1 MTDHVAESDLA
12 IEYLRQRVRFKPR
25 VLLVLGSGLGALADE
40 IDDAV
45 RIPFSEIPGFAAAR
59 IEGHKGQLVAGVLE
73 GVECIALQGRYHWYE
88 GHTMEAVTLPV
99 RAIAALGAELMLVT
113 NAAGGLNRSFRPG
126 DLMIIDDHINLL
138 WSNPLTGPVRTEE
151 ARFPDMS
158 EPYDRELQDL
168 AQRVALEQGFSTVR
182 GTYVALSGPSYESPA
197 EIRAYARFGADAV
210 GMSTVPEVLV
220 ARALGMRV
228 LGISLIT
235 NFAAGLSQNPLS
247 HDEVIETGVL
257 ARASFSGLVRG
268 VLAELSQAQTGEEA

>member
-1 MTDHVAESDLA
+1 MTDHIAESDLA
-12 IEYLRQRVRFKPR
+12 IEYLQERVRFKPR

-40 IDDAV
+40 IEEAV
-45 RIPFSEIPGFAAAR
+45 RIPFSDIPGFAAAR

-73 GVECIALQGRYHWYE
+73 GVECVALQGRYHWYE

-99 RAIAALGAELMLVT
+99 RAIASLGAGMMLVT

-138 WSNPLTGPVRTEE
+138 WSNPLTGPVRKGE

-158 EPYDRELQDL
+158 EPYDRQLQDL

-228 LGISLIT
+228 LGVSLIT

-257 ARASFSGLVRG
+257 ARASFGGLVRG
-268 VLAELSQAQTGEEA
+268 VLAEMSQAQTGEDA